1 MPRTATKPSAE
12 RSARETAAFQAL
24 SLEGAGVWLVVPCYK
39 VKNHVL
45 RVIDRTP
52 AWFEGIVCVDDACPE
67 GSGDFIEA
75 ENTDPRVVVI
85 RLAKNQG

>member
-1 MPRTATKPSAE
+1 MARAVSKPSVE
-12 RSARETAAFQAL
+12 RAARQAGL
-24 SLEGAGVWLVVPCYK
+24 PAISLEGAGVWLVVPCYK
-39 VKNHVL
+39 VRDHIL
-45 RVIDRTP
+45 RVIKRTP

-85 RLAKNQG
+85 RLLRT